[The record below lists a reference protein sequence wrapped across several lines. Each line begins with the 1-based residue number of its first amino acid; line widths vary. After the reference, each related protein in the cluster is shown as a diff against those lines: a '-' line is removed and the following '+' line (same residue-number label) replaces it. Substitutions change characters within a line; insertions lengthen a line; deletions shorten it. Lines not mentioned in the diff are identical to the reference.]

1 MKSPIQVCGS
11 ISKHEILSQIKTN
24 ILPDTFVAEA
34 SEPYADYYGG
44 GPNEAKPNSIFM
56 FTRKFYFLEEIL
68 SLQHELEN
76 CPLDKLNMA
85 TAIVYI
91 NEKQYPAIRL
101 KFFPDYRQLAEL
113 QKCFVKQGIE
123 FASPVGLNGKYRTD
137 IHKLFNIEEDEPG
150 IYMDL
155 TEANKGYFIFP
166 QKLAASA
173 FYEIFDSIKNN
184 SSCHLFDAEQ
194 GTIIMNGEVLQI
206 VRIFAEGLDIHLL
219 ECIQQQFQKFFRVHK
234 TIHSSYV

>member
-1 MKSPIQVCGS
+1 MKAPIQVCGS
-11 ISKHEILSQIKTN
+11 ISKQEILNLIKTN

-68 SLQHELEN
+68 SLQHKLEN

-101 KFFPDYRQLAEL
+101 KFFPDYRRLAEL
-113 QKCFVKQGIE
+113 QKCFIKQGIE
-123 FASPVGLNGKYRTD
+123 FAPPMGLKGKYRTD
-137 IHKLFNIEEDEPG
+137 IHKVFELEEDEPG
-150 IYMDL
+150 IYLDCV
-155 TEANKGYFIFP
+155 EANKGYFSFP
-166 QKLAASA
+166 QKLSSSG
-173 FYEIFDSIKNN
+173 FYEIFASIKNN
-184 SSCHLFDAEQ
+184 SSCRLFDAEQ
-194 GTIIMNGEVLQI
+194 GYFI
-206 VRIFAEGLDIHLL
+206 
-219 ECIQQQFQKFFRVHK
+219 
-234 TIHSSYV
+234 